1 MEKRICTVCG
11 KAFAPK
17 TKAQEYCGKSCAA
30 YGRARVRKERNK
42 TQAENGNIRS
52 CACCGNKYA
61 ARNRNQ
67 LYCCP
72 SCASKAN
79 AERRMQR
86 STTQEPR
93 FCPVCGKEVPNRT
106 NQIYCS
112 RDCAKEAAKRE
123 PRDTTPMGK
132 REKDLVRV
140 RITKTVPVFPELRP
154 RLGDVYTAE
163 RVRQKRGS
171 GGMFYV
177 IREIGPM
184 GLVVRENECVEV

>member
-1 MEKRICTVCG
+1 MEKKICTVCG
-11 KAFAPK
+11 KSFAPK
-17 TKAQEYCGKSCAA
+17 TKAQKYCGKSCAA
-30 YGRARVRKERNK
+30 YGRARVRKERKDAPKDNK
-42 TQAENGNIRS
+42 TRNCEY
-52 CACCGNKYA
+52 CGEAYTAK
-61 ARNRNQ
+61 NRNQ
-67 LYCCP
+67 RFCCL
-72 SCASKAN
+72 SCASKAE
-79 AERRMQR
+79 AERRPKKRPMR
-86 STTQEPR
+86 ELR
-93 FCPVCGKEVPNRT
+93 FCPVCGKEVPNRA

-140 RITKTVPVFPELRP
+140 RITKTVPVFPEMRP
-154 RLGDVYTAE
+154 RVGGVYMAE